1 MHADLY
7 INCDLCYQ
15 AFIEEFNYPMPRNC
29 GGGKTGVFVNGRELH
44 EQDLECLSKRGL
56 PTLEHMFY
64 ILEIDGRLYDM
75 TLGESFM
82 GLANLLQRV
91 FGPSVGRMPYGTS
104 KFNQRATKTNSCLFQ
119 RTVKRRGA
127 RARMRKDERKR
138 SEIKISFRHLPYLW
152 VKNNPQSK

>member
-119 RTVKRRGA
+119 RTVFL
-127 RARMRKDERKR
+127 
-138 SEIKISFRHLPYLW
+138 SFFCLGYLD
-152 VKNNPQSK
+152 

>member
-1 MHADLY
+1 M
-7 INCDLCYQ
+7 Q

-82 GLANLLQRV
+82 GLANLLQRKLPRHDCFFV
-91 FGPSVGRMPYGTS
+91 LF
-104 KFNQRATKTNSCLFQ
+104 CLFGSLL
-119 RTVKRRGA
+119 KLGSA
-127 RARMRKDERKR
+127 GCLLYM
-138 SEIKISFRHLPYLW
+138 F
-152 VKNNPQSK
+152 

>member
-1 MHADLY
+1 MRLEISSEEDSEERKLAMETSFGRMEKE
-7 INCDLCYQ
+7 

-119 RTVKRRGA
+119 RTVFL
-127 RARMRKDERKR
+127 
-138 SEIKISFRHLPYLW
+138 SFFCLGYLD
-152 VKNNPQSK
+152 